1 MSGRRRP
8 ARLLL
13 VLVGLAVL
21 LVGPAGPASAHAT
34 LIGSDPVEGAVLDA
48 APDRIRL
55 TFDEAV
61 AAVPDGAQV
70 FDAEG
75 APVAASAAATGK
87 ELAVS
92 LPERV
97 GPGTYVVVWRV
108 VSEDGHPV
116 SGSLTFSV
124 GAPSVDVTPPPSGST
139 STTAPLALSV
149 SRWLGYAGLLLS
161 TGLVAFCLLVVPADQ
176 LTGRVRHRLVAVA
189 RAAAVATVLAWLVG
203 LPLTVMYQL
212 GADVGAL
219 ARSGTWAGVS
229 TAEYVVT
236 AAVVL
241 GTAAA
246 VGLLGLGTST
256 ALRRFAALAA
266 GTVAV
271 VAPAFVGHTRAAT
284 PEVLV
289 VGADMLH
296 LLAGSIWLGGLVG
309 LALTLRDLAERG
321 DAAAVVLARFSGLAA
336 GVLVALVAAGTLLA
350 WRIVGSW
357 DALVSTG
364 YGRLLLVKVAFA
376 LVAVAIAGWN
386 RYRLLPALRASSR
399 QRARRAGADVLRR
412 ALVAEASVL
421 VVVLA
426 ITGFLVDRSPQ
437 AEVSAVSRE
446 RNGVQTATLGDVA
459 LLARLAPLTPGPN
472 ALTLELTDSAGAP
485 FEGFEAPRARLAS
498 DDVDLGPVELTNDG
512 PGSYT
517 ADVVVPSPGTWR
529 LQVSLR
535 TSEFDNPVTTV
546 EFPVDAP

>member
-1 MSGRRRP
+1 MRGRRP

-21 LVGPAGPASAHAT
+21 LLGPAGPASAHAT
-34 LIGSDPVEGAVLDA
+34 LVSSDPVEGAVLDA

-87 ELAVS
+87 ELTVS

-139 STTAPLALSV
+139 STTAAPLALSV

-176 LTGRVRHRLVAVA
+176 LTGPVRHRLVAVA
-189 RAAAVATVLAWLVG
+189 RIAAGATVVAWLVG

-212 GADVGAL
+212 GADVGSL
-219 ARSGTWAGVS
+219 TSGATWAGVS

-246 VGLLGLGTST
+246 VGLLGRGTST
-256 ALRRFAALAA
+256 GPRRFASLTA
-266 GTVAV
+266 GAVAV
-271 VAPAFVGHTRAAT
+271 VAPAFLGHTRAAT

-309 LALTLRDLAERG
+309 LALTLRDLADRP
-321 DAAAVVLARFSGLAA
+321 DAAAVVLARFSGIAA
-336 GVLVALVAAGTLLA
+336 GVLGALVAAGTVLA

-386 RYRLLPALRASSR
+386 RYRLVPALRASNR
-399 QRARRAGADVLRR
+399 QRTRRAGADLVRR
-412 ALVAEASVL
+412 AVVAEASVL

-426 ITGFLVDRSPQ
+426 VTGFLVDRSPQ

-446 RNGVQTATLGDVA
+446 RNSVQTATLGDVA
-459 LLARLAPLTPGPN
+459 VLARLAPLTPGPN
-472 ALTLELTDSAGAP
+472 AVTLELTDSSGAP
-485 FEGFEAPRARLAS
+485 FEGYEAPRARLAS
-498 DDVDLGPVELTNDG
+498 DDVDLGPVELTNVG
-512 PGSYT
+512 PGSYA

-546 EFPVDAP
+546 EFQVDAP